1 MNAKIIKIK
10 KGEHAFKDY
19 ASTYNV
25 DILNSFNPE
34 LQLKDAKST
43 IKSKPI
49 ELLTQLK
56 GFKFV
61 TSLFLV
67 SKRIES
73 QDKTKYD
80 NFNSSSRFKKM
91 INESEID
98 DVFQSI
104 YTTII
109 TNIQISLGKSS
120 DWTIDSVIDHTI
132 SISKYSPLAWSS
144 YTKLPKKLD
153 HSRRGLINIQNTND
167 NECFKW
173 CTVR

>member
-120 DWTIDSVIDHTI
+120 D
-132 SISKYSPLAWSS
+132 
-144 YTKLPKKLD
+144 
-153 HSRRGLINIQNTND
+153 
-167 NECFKW
+167 
-173 CTVR
+173 